1 MGYPKLNSPDTV
13 LPPRVS
19 RPGADTISLTA
30 RRLARPK
37 SQPKPHISGADQL
50 ALARIAERFA
60 PGAPGA
66 QSDAAPEDAA
76 PKDQP
81 FDQQIAQSPVV
92 ASAPGMRTL
101 IAVLIAVAL
110 LDRKSTRL
118 NSSHSSPSRMPSSA

>member
-66 QSDAAPEDAA
+66 PGAQSDAA
-76 PKDQP
+76 Q
-81 FDQQIAQSPVV
+81 
-92 ASAPGMRTL
+92 RTQHRR
-101 IAVLIAVAL
+101 I
-110 LDRKSTRL
+110 
-118 NSSHSSPSRMPSSA
+118 SHSISR